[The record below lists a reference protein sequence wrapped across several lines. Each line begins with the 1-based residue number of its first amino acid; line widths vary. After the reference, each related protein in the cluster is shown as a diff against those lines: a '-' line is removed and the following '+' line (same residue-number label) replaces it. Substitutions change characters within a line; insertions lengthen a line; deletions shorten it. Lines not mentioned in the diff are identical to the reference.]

1 MAAMAQIGA
10 QIQKNSDGS
19 VNTLKTLE
27 SIAKIFPTLRPEQQK
42 SAADA
47 LGLTPELLAL
57 MRDGERMKK
66 LLAKSDE
73 FGLTVDPALNQQLS
87 EVNGTMNEL
96 SASWDGLWQRSK
108 TRHLRPFSRMV
119 QSKTASKVLPIC
131 SPMVILRAV
140 SCSRFY
146 QQQ

>member
-1 MAAMAQIGA
+1 MRILGA
-10 QIQKNSDGS
+10 DSESANASIEGIFKAFNELPVVKTRGYGSDGANWCSNPKNSDGS

-73 FGLTVDPALNQQLS
+73 FGLTVI
-87 EVNGTMNEL
+87 
-96 SASWDGLWQRSK
+96 
-108 TRHLRPFSRMV
+108 RH
-119 QSKTASKVLPIC
+119 
-131 SPMVILRAV
+131 
-140 SCSRFY
+140 
-146 QQQ
+146 